1 MSYCQLKPECHL
13 EYSQLVDEFLQGCKN
28 SRKVGMEYERI
39 PVWKTSDEVV
49 PYGGEYGICEL
60 LREIA
65 REDNWDYILDNTEII
80 GLKKL
85 HDTITLEPG
94 CQIELSIEPQ
104 KTVYELKKKIE
115 KIDSAILPI
124 AGEFGIKL
132 LNKGVSPKTT
142 YRNIKL
148 IPKQRYA
155 VMANYL
161 WGILSDV
168 MMRETAGIQVGIDF
182 SSEEDAMKKFRLAN
196 QMMPFMTAMYANSA
210 IRGGV
215 DTGYKSFRAL
225 AWLNTDNERCGFA
238 TGFNR
243 DMEFKDYVNILLD
256 TPMIFISRDNRTVN
270 LNGRMTF
277 RQYMDKGYE
286 GFEPTIDDWKLHSN
300 LYFPEVRLRNFIEIR
315 NHDCV
320 GGGLEFSIPAIYK
333 GIMYDNNAMDE
344 IGQILNGFS
353 YNDINELRYAVA
365 RFATSAKIGKYKV
378 SDICREIAQISY
390 ISLVNQQEDEEQFLE
405 PLISLLKENKVPAD
419 MED

>member
-13 EYSQLVDEFLQGCKN
+13 EYSQLLEEFLHGCKN
-28 SRKVGMEYERI
+28 TRKIGMEYERI
-39 PVWKTSDEVV
+39 PVRKNSDEVV
-49 PYGGEYGICEL
+49 PYEGEYGMCEF

-65 REDNWDYILDNTEII
+65 KEDNWDYILDNTEII

-94 CQIELSIEPQ
+94 CQFELSVEPQ
-104 KTVYELKKKIE
+104 KTINELKGKIE

-124 AGEFGIKL
+124 SDEYGIKL

-155 VMANYL
+155 IMANYL

-182 SSEEDAMKKFRLAN
+182 SSEQDAMKKFRLAN
-196 QMMPFMTAMYANSA
+196 LMMPFMTAMYANSSV
-210 IRGGV
+210 RGGV

-238 TGFNR
+238 TKMNR
-243 DMEFKDYVNILLD
+243 DMEFKDYIDILLD
-256 TPMIFISRDNRTVN
+256 TPMIFIARENRTVS
-270 LNGRMTF
+270 LNGRLTF
-277 RQYMDKGYE
+277 RQYMEQGYE

-320 GGGLEFSIPAIYK
+320 GGGLEYSIPAIYK
-333 GIMYDNNAMDE
+333 GVMYDSGAMDE
-344 IGQILNGFS
+344 VEQILGSFS

-365 RFATSAKIGKYKV
+365 RFAIAAKIGKYRV
-378 SDICREIAQISY
+378 SDICKEIAQISY
-390 ISLVNQQEDEEQFLE
+390 ISLVNQQCDEELFLE
-405 PLISLLKENKVPAD
+405 PVLALLKENKVPAD
-419 MED
+419 IN